1 MAIDAS
7 LPLTP
12 RVRRRCGLRK
22 KAAWVVAYGC
32 GVVLPLVLAA
42 RTPAA
47 PGRGIADELGS
58 ALGIIALALLGLQLV
73 VPARLRAVTGVLG
86 ADVAVRLHRRL
97 ADVTFAAIGAHVA
110 VVMLAQP
117 ARLLFLL
124 FFGAPWRA
132 QAAVTSTVALAL
144 LVGSS
149 VWRGRLQIP
158 YILWRALHIALGAGA
173 LILAAVH
180 TVGVHGYL
188 MHGLAA
194 VWLALFVAG
203 SVTALIEL
211 RILKPRRL
219 ARDAYVI
226 QAVVPEAGGATTIR
240 LQAKGHQGRSFRPG
254 QFAWLKL
261 ADNSTGLA
269 EHPFSYS
276 SSALTPARPSFT
288 IKAYKGFS
296 RKVAEL
302 EPGTELVLDG
312 PHGSYWPARDAAGYV
327 LIAGGIGITPSLSLL
342 RTAAD
347 LGDTRPYLLVYA
359 NRSESDIVFAE
370 ELEGISVRLNL
381 KVVHVLSAPPAD
393 WDGERGRIGKELL
406 DRHLPADL
414 RGFEFFVCASPP
426 AVEATVSA
434 LTLAG
439 IAQEFIHMECFENV

>member
-1 MAIDAS
+1 LAVDAPV
-7 LPLTP
+7 PLT
-12 RVRRRCGLRK
+12 RRARRRAGSRK

-32 GVVLPLVLAA
+32 GVVLPLALAA

-47 PGRGIADELGS
+47 PDRGIADELGS

-110 VVMLAQP
+110 VVALAKP

-132 QAAVTSTVALAL
+132 QAAVASTVALAL

-158 YILWRALHIALGAGA
+158 YALWRAVHIALGAAA
-173 LILAAVH
+173 LLLAAVH

-188 MHGLAA
+188 THGWAA
-194 VWLALFVAG
+194 VWLAVFVSG
-203 SVTALIEL
+203 SVTALVEL

-219 ARDAYVI
+219 ALDAYVV

-240 LQAKGHQGRSFRPG
+240 LQAKGHTGRSFRPG

-261 ADNSTGLA
+261 ADDPTSLA

-276 SSALTPARPSFT
+276 SSAVTPARPSFT
-288 IKAYKGFS
+288 IKAYDGFS
-296 RKVAEL
+296 RRVAEL
-302 EPGTELVLDG
+302 EPGTDVVLDG
-312 PHGSYWPARDAAGYV
+312 PHGSYWPARDATGHV
-327 LIAGGIGITPSLSLL
+327 LIAGGIGITPSISLL

-347 LGDTRPYLLVYA
+347 LGDRRPYLLVYA
-359 NRSESDIVFAE
+359 NRTEADIVLAE
-370 ELEGISVRLNL
+370 ELAGLAVRLDL
-381 KVVHVLSAPPAD
+381 TVVHVLSAPSED
-393 WDGERGRIGKELL
+393 WTGERGRICKELL
-406 DRHLPADL
+406 ERHLPADL
-414 RGFEFFVCASPP
+414 RGYEFFVCASPA
-426 AVEATVSA
+426 AVATSVDA
-434 LTLAG
+434 LAAAG
-439 IAQEFIHMECFENV
+439 VAPEYIHVEDFEHV